1 MSLDSTEVARIARLA
16 RLLLDE
22 AELEEY
28 RRDLNG
34 ILSLVRRMEAV
45 ETLAVEPLAHPLDLK
60 ARLRPDEVTEENQKD
75 RLLSIA
81 PAAEH
86 GHYLVPRVID

>member
-16 RLLLDE
+16 RLLLEE

-45 ETLAVEPLAHPLDLK
+45 ETRAVEPLAHPLDLK

-81 PAAEH
+81 PAGEH